1 MATTSTIREALRDLF
16 YEPALAHVSYLN
28 RKGQIVTYPMW
39 VDFDGEHLVVSSP
52 VGSRK
57 GKALR
62 ERPQVAISIVSTKNP
77 WHWLSVSG
85 RVATDK
91 QTQRSVAP
99 VGWLRFWEYE
109 IVQAITSAV
118 ATALGTGGP
127 APRLGSNNP
136 RRLV

>member
-16 YEPALAHVSYLN
+16 DEPALAHVSFLN

-62 ERPQVAISIVSTKNP
+62 ERPQVAVSIVSTKNP

-85 RVATDK
+85 RVVDIQPDHNLEFIDRMSRKYTGSDY
-91 QTQRSVAP
+91 QRRTP
-99 VGWLRFWEYE
+99 RE
-109 IVQAITSAV
+109 IFKITVDRVSSSAEW
-118 ATALGTGGP
+118 G
-127 APRLGSNNP
+127 
-136 RRLV
+136 